1 VSASLEPTPNRPLPA
16 EPPFATNDLPGT
28 GGAIGPE
35 PEDFRVDEIPLY
47 AFSGEG
53 EHLYIRIQ
61 KRRMTTREAVQAVA
75 RAARVPPGEVGS
87 AGMKDKHA
95 VTTQWLSLPA
105 KRAGAVDGWTL
116 PDGLT
121 VLEVTRHANKLRTG
135 HLKGNAFRIRLTG
148 AAFDAAPRAAAIA
161 ARLRERGLPNYFG
174 AQRFGRDGGNLAS
187 ALDWLGA
194 EARGERTRIPPFE
207 RKLFASVVQAE
218 VFNRY
223 VTARI
228 DRGMDRPLA
237 GEVVRLEGTGSL
249 FAVDDPEREAPRWKS
264 NDIHPTG
271 PMVGP
276 KMRKAHSE
284 ALALEL
290 QAIESVGLDE
300 GALRE
305 LGRHA
310 DGTRRDVVVALP
322 ELRAEI
328 ERGESGHNGTTG
340 PDGSEDNVVVILT
353 LELPAGSYATEVVR
367 EFSREPFFR
376 YSG

>member
-1 VSASLEPTPNRPLPA
+1 
-16 EPPFATNDLPGT
+16 
-28 GGAIGPE
+28 
-35 PEDFRVDEIPLY
+35 VDELPLY

-53 EHLYIRIQ
+53 EHLYVRIR
-61 KRRMTTREAVQAVA
+61 KRRMTTRDAVLAIA
-75 RAARVPPGEVGS
+75 RAAGVPPGEIGS

-105 KRAGAVDGWTL
+105 KRAGAVDGWAL
-116 PDGLT
+116 PDGLS
-121 VLEVTRHANKLRTG
+121 VLEVSRHTNKLRTG

-148 AAFDAAPRAAAIA
+148 AAPDADLRAAAIA

-174 AQRFGRDGGNLAS
+174 AQRFGRDGGNLAA
-187 ALDWLGA
+187 ALDWLTA
-194 EARGERTRIPPFE
+194 EARGQRTRTPPFE

-223 VTARI
+223 VTARLA
-228 DRGMDRPLA
+228 RGMDRPIP

-249 FAVDDPEREAPRWKS
+249 FAVDDPEVEAPRWKS

-284 ALALEL
+284 ALALESH
-290 QAIESVGLDE
+290 AVESVGLDE
-300 GALRE
+300 ADLRE

-310 DGTRRDVVVALP
+310 DGTRRDVMVALP
-322 ELRAEI
+322 ELRAGI
-328 ERGESGHNGTTG
+328 ERSASNGAENTVA
-340 PDGSEDNVVVILT
+340 VVLELT
-353 LELPAGSYATEVVR
+353 LPAGSYATEVVR

>member
-1 VSASLEPTPNRPLPA
+1 MSESLEPTPNRPSPV

-35 PEDFRVDEIPLY
+35 PEDFQVDEIPLY
-47 AFSGEG
+47 TFSGEG

-61 KRRMTTREAVQAVA
+61 KRRMTTREAVQAIA
-75 RAARVPPGEVGS
+75 RAARVPPGEIGS

-105 KRAGAVDGWTL
+105 KRAGAVEGWAL
-116 PDGLT
+116 PEGLA
-121 VLEVTRHANKLRTG
+121 VLEVTRHTNKLRTG

-148 AAFDAAPRAAAIA
+148 AGPEAGVHAAAIV

-174 AQRFGRDGGNLAS
+174 AQRFGRDGDNLAA
-187 ALDWLGA
+187 ALDWLGT
-194 EARGERTRIPPFE
+194 EARGQRTRVPPFE

-228 DRGMDRPLA
+228 ERGMDRPIA

-249 FAVDDPEREAPRWKS
+249 FAIDDPEREAPRWKS

-276 KMRKAHSE
+276 KMRKAHSD
-284 ALALEL
+284 ALEL
-290 QAIESVGLDE
+290 ERRAVESVGLDE
-300 GALRE
+300 STLRE

-322 ELRAEI
+322 ELRAEV
-328 ERGESGHNGTTG
+328 
-340 PDGSEDNVVVILT
+340 DGIVVVLT

-367 EFSREPFFR
+367 EFSREAFFR